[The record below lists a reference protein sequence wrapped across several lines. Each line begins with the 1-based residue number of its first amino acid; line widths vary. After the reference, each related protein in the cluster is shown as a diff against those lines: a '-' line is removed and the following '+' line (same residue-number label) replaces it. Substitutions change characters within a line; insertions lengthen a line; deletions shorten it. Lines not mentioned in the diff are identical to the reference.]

1 MLAKKVQEMPPE
13 DRICFSVFDEMSLR
27 VYLHLQQKH
36 GLVAGFVDLCSFGR
50 RPQLAEEVLV
60 AMVRSIYGT
69 WKLPFAFWLTDKKL
83 QATDFAKIFEE
94 TNSALL
100 EVGLDLRAQV
110 TDGLQKNL
118 AAEHLLGASYERP
131 WYFLEDKKI
140 VTLVDVRSPSG
151 TPSSSTFSCGRTG
164 RSSTSSSSGPSCCR
178 TWKRSPGW
186 RRRWG
191 SATSTPAT
199 LTR

>member
-1 MLAKKVQEMPPE
+1 M
-13 DRICFSVFDEMSLR
+13 
-27 VYLHLQQKH
+27 
-36 GLVAGFVDLCSFGR
+36 DLGSFGR

-131 WYFLEDKKI
+131 WYFLLLRPDGTLIDVKFIRAFVLSDLEAQPRMAPKVGKRHINPSNFDKMS
-140 VTLVDVRSPSG
+140 VPLAMQLLSPDVAAGVMTYSVLGALPLEAMATG
-151 TPSSSTFSCGRTG
+151 KFSQSAMLSRTA
-164 RSSTSSSSGPSCCR
+164 RKTSSLAC
-178 TWKRSPGW
+178 
-186 RRRWG
+186 
-191 SATSTPAT
+191 ASTGAIG
-199 LTR
+199 